1 MNHVYRT
8 IWNHAKGVWQVV
20 GEHTTRQGKTKSS
33 KSAGGAGVLAL
44 SAVLVTPGAHAQGI
58 VTDGRTA
65 TTVTQNGQVTDI
77 RTSTIQGGN
86 GFNSF
91 SRFNVGSGETANLY
105 VPDSANAL
113 INIVRDQRSEING
126 ILNGY
131 KNGQIGGDIYF
142 ANPHG
147 MVVGE
152 QGVINVGS
160 LTVTTPDTA
169 SLERLLGADG
179 RIDEQAVAQL
189 KAGNLP
195 LSESGLVSVRGQVNA
210 KNGIT
215 LSAHDVGIA
224 AGAQLTSGQQAL
236 PRIEQLVNI
245 DGLDSGAALTEVNGE
260 IRIVAAHDVNVNGQV
275 VADGAA
281 GQQAGSVEIRAGH
294 DIVIGQG
301 ARVSASGQGEHS
313 DGGQVVVKA
322 KQQTTLAQGAT
333 VAANAGRS
341 GDGGSVE
348 LSADKTVNWAGSLE
362 ASAGQGGKAGSV
374 LIDPEEI
381 NVAQDQR
388 LGGANYT
395 LQASK
400 KISLADGVMVST
412 RNIANAQT
420 ATQDQHRDAVS
431 IGDSG
436 NITLEAPSIVLG
448 DNAKLYAHTNT
459 SAHQGGDITL
469 KATATEGAL
478 ITPGVQVGVGSNKTE
493 ISLGQGV
500 EVRGRKVNI
509 TAESST
515 ALTDSLSEQGLY
527 NAYDADGNPIA
538 QVLTDQ
544 QMASQ
549 REALLKSGAITPD
562 QAAAGQKGFFEGLID
577 TLVGNGLLAG
587 VQGLDAQAKVNI
599 GDRVTIVGSGDV
611 NIAAHAAT
619 NAKAEV
625 RGLHV
630 GAVVAVTSTDA
641 SLNVGQNA
649 RIESQAGDV
658 TLKSQSDTTVDT
670 SVKAMKV
677 SSKLPVTVTANV
689 SYADGTADTT
699 VGAGSLIKAAGD
711 ASVLA
716 EQNKTYKVAA
726 IAGDSEG
733 AVGIAVLVAISD
745 LDARN
750 HFNGTLEAGH
760 DAKLAATVNTVKN
773 QHSATV
779 LLGDNLGTR
788 VAKLQSDAVNK
799 LVDGMKSFLGK
810 TTEKAGEQNKDENTD
825 GFLKKLGMAGAVAY
839 VNHDN
844 NASLELGSQARV
856 KAGNNAALSAEVT
869 DALNST
875 VATEISDQKAAAK
888 PFSLDTES
896 TGKENAASVAI
907 LISTQNNTAVL
918 NVRPGAELDALKT
931 LSLTSKARLP
941 WLDQSRLSN
950 VIKGF
955 GSDSIG
961 DFVDTVSAGD
971 QLFSTWVNATA
982 AVSGE
987 NAQDSGN
994 ALSGMVNIN
1003 DVGLSAKV
1011 DVADGVRI
1019 NQDAAYRGQQQS
1031 VDIQAR
1037 TESQML
1043 NVTADP
1049 AVFNTGGAKNGMGA
1063 GVIAG
1068 NYTHQAE
1075 ATVGAVDLH
1084 ANDLK
1089 VQAVTDIDLIN
1100 YAVAGSKNGSNAL
1113 SGSVSVSGLHNTT
1126 RAGIDDGAHLDV
1138 TRANGGNGNIDISA
1152 RDETDALTITGGV
1165 VSTTTRAAGVAT
1177 GVHDIDRTTEAWL
1190 GSRDTHLAAG
1200 STRADG
1206 DLNVKAEAD
1215 GRIGNYALSV
1225 ALTAPPA
1232 PAKPGQPQARDG
1244 SGAFGVNI
1252 SGSAAVNTVDNRVS
1266 ARVTDDLDLTV
1277 GAVNVQAS
1285 DDTALH
1291 AIAGGAAVSRNT
1303 GDGVGLAGAY
1313 TQNSVDSRIEA
1324 ELAATGHVTS
1334 RSVDVQADN
1343 ESSAL
1348 SISAGVSASASA
1360 TSYQVAGSVSVNNID
1375 ATTRARLADGDVT
1388 ATDGAKVAAR
1398 DDSTLHA
1405 VAGAVTYGGKAGVGA
1420 GLSINHIEG
1429 ATEAEVDN
1437 LRGLH
1442 SNGGLDVSASDTS
1455 DLVSV
1460 AAAMGY
1466 SNKYA
1471 FDGAVSINELDHD
1484 TRAAVSGSQGLV
1496 LGGGLTVDAHNAST
1510 IWNASGS
1517 AAIGRGG
1524 AIGASFGYNTIS
1536 DRVTAEL
1543 LNSNV
1548 QAASAQLKARQDG
1561 DINALVAG
1569 GAVAAQSG
1577 PAVAGSVAINT
1588 IDNQTRA
1595 SSQDSTLVS
1604 RGGLSIDAQDASR
1617 IRSLTGALA
1626 YGGQGAGIGL
1636 AGSYNKILGG
1646 VYAGAHGG
1654 VLQAGELLRVSALRN
1669 QQLQTLAAGA
1679 GASGSTGVA
1688 GSVAV
1693 NMAGGSTLAELA
1705 GGVKASTDG
1714 SLLLSARSDSDIE
1727 TVAGALG
1734 VGMGG
1739 VGLAGAVAVNQLDGT
1754 TTARVSGSG
1763 TQLTAKGQGTAVQVD
1778 SGQLDGDTSRDLR
1791 DRTRQESLNGVGV
1804 IASSTDEIN
1813 TVAAS
1818 VGGGSNVGVS
1828 GAVTVNHAGG
1838 ATLAAIDDASVT
1850 SQAATQVGAYHHT
1863 RVTTG
1868 NGAGAG
1874 GGSAGVGASVT
1885 TNTLDHDTQARVSA
1899 ANLTAQGDIGVN
1911 ARATHDLDAVVV
1923 GAALGGSAGVN
1934 GSVAVTTLDGAVRSR
1949 VDGSS
1954 LHSQGGGIEIAADAD
1969 NDLNI
1974 VAGGVA
1980 GGGVAGVGATV
1991 VVTDLDQRTEA
2002 GTSGNTRL
2010 DAAGLTQVD
2019 AQAAQDID
2027 VVAFTGAG
2035 GGTAGVA
2042 GTVNVLTSTGQT
2054 LAGIGAGSQV
2064 NTRQDGAQQDVR
2076 VHARDSLDTTSVL
2089 GTVGA
2094 GGVAGV
2100 GAGADVQVVRSGAVA
2115 SVGDGAVVN
2124 ADRDI
2129 SISAENDRD
2138 IDSASIAAAGGGYV
2152 GAGAG
2157 VSVVSVASGASSNA
2171 TGSLD
2176 NSLGNAQQVGRNSGL
2191 NGQMGNQF
2199 AGASQLQADIN
2210 ARQQSVSPNS
2220 TFLASPDSTQYSA
2233 AARVGNA
2240 TLDAGRN
2247 IAVSA
2252 RNTTD
2257 AASEAAGVAA
2267 GAVGA
2272 GAGVAVINVGDRS
2285 LAELGGVAKAGGNLS
2300 IQAEDAQGGTTEAKA
2315 QAGGGGVV
2323 GLGAAVAVSEKTSST
2338 TAQVLDGAKI
2348 TTGGALQVGA
2358 RLDHALK
2365 SETVGVA
2372 VGGVAVGASVATT
2385 SSAGQAQALL
2395 GRNVQVTAGSVAV
2408 DATARSTNNA
2418 QAVGASG
2425 GILAGNAVVATASD
2439 TTKARAWAG
2448 DGSLLLARNG
2458 VGIRASTD
2466 PMTRAL
2472 AFGASI
2478 GSGAIGAS
2486 VATAKVNNGVEAGT
2500 GAVNIGAASLEVT
2513 ASAQR
2518 TRDQSAE
2525 AKATGATG
2533 GVLMGINATVA
2544 ASDLDTDVL
2553 AQVGE
2558 GSQLAITGNAAVK
2571 ASDATRVKTDS
2582 TGIAVGGALAM
2593 GANVGKADID
2603 AAQRV
2608 RFGASGRVDGTLD
2621 LSATGTNGIT
2631 GDAVAGS
2638 GGVIAGSASTLDL
2651 EASSTTAVEVLGST
2665 ALQSGK
2671 ANVKAEHQLDYDA
2684 DSDSLQA
2691 AAVGASGTFID
2702 LSLGADTQVQFR
2714 DGARLAGREGLD
2726 VEAHTITQGGADA
2739 YSGSGG
2745 VLTGSA
2751 VLVDNAIRD
2760 SSRIQLGN
2768 NVNLATNGSPL
2779 DVEKG
2784 HLRMNAHNTMR
2795 VADVGRLKAGGAIAA
2810 PYAGTELKV
2819 TVNNQVLVG
2828 DNANLRSSGL
2838 LQVGSYSD
2846 TRASTD
2852 ARVDVFGLVGAGGGD
2867 SKIDLTASQLVR
2879 FGANADLL
2887 GYGNIGLRAG
2897 QSGDG
2902 NLSNDIRAK
2911 ANTLVVNN
2919 TLVPVTAV
2927 LDVDAVAST
2936 TNDLILGNNNQVRS
2950 VRNVDLVATNGK
2962 VSADGSG
2969 TGKNPYLS
2977 LFSSEQT
2984 VRSNKVNQLASLNL
2998 ANAKVV
3004 AGVANRQELYWD
3016 GQTARVVSSL
3026 GDLTY
3031 SVSKAGSANA
3041 FRPLA
3046 QIDATLAQ
3054 LNQQLA
3060 GLTPGSSE
3068 HARLS
3073 EQIALYTQMR
3083 ASTAKSLGAG
3093 ADGTTSVDSLIV
3105 NDLIAGAG
3113 DIRVGADRI
3122 QQSGADLTAYG
3133 APTVVIHNSSDDYLV
3148 TNGILVSA
3156 AGTGTI
3162 TSTGAA
3168 KLGNSGARLT
3178 EVGHSQSDFY
3188 DANQRPSVPSIVIR
3202 NTYDTQQAGN
3212 TSPAPAILVLGD
3224 IQNLKGNTALSNVS
3238 GNVSQFATIESY
3250 QLSMNVPNGDL
3261 FVNLPG
3267 RTWNLASVQAEWAT
3281 IIRNL
3286 SPEVRGLLNGR
3297 SVTDAI
3303 AEYAANAVYN
3313 TNADG
3318 SLKYTDAEA
3327 FTDFLIRRYGRGDG
3341 RDQQVIVGGIVRDY
3355 WENDDTDTSDRV
3367 DFKDGKYVYT
3377 GNQDADDLSCVLGL
3391 NCVTGVWNWTYVGL
3405 NTLGTRNNVALNQAD
3420 TSGSAQSAL
3429 RVGGALAINA
3439 KNININAG
3447 IEVGSRTDWSLNLNG
3462 AVANEIG
3469 SIAAG
3474 NGLVRLNSVSA
3485 LDGSDEV
3492 PLVYWDSDSRR
3503 IQVQRI
3509 DAAGGGS
3516 VSLTGNIINTNV
3528 LGNIRVNSGYGD
3540 VQINNTTGYDLL
3552 LSDIDLGNG
3561 GQSVVRVTDTLKSWG
3576 DGRAQTWW
3584 YVNQAGQTSV
3594 SVYNDS
3600 NGASG
3605 LTGALLDS
3613 TIGRE
3618 FTYKPQTGAR
3628 YEWTH
3633 EYHVTRNY
3641 SGGTSVSGDTTDMD
3655 EKLGSWVSAISNADG
3670 SSYRVGDGKV
3680 VVRDATG
3687 DDKAFMQWANGEI
3700 GFTRVTVTDDGNND
3714 WGGFDNGTVFN
3725 VANDIKLTLTN
3736 SVKADYAIPIRFVGN
3751 TESRLKVDSTSNV
3764 MVGGDIR
3771 NNVGTSRFDVTGGS
3785 LQQAGGSLQGKDLI
3799 LNASQGIGSASQGL
3813 NIIDSRVAGASISA
3827 LSQGDVFLNSTGDVY
3842 AKSIQTTGDVTVNAV
3857 GGIYQHADTTGVA
3870 IAGDVLNLHSG
3881 SGSSIGGMNRP
3892 LVTQS
3897 NEINASAPGSVTL
3910 TQASGH
3916 MKVGFIESLFGNVEL
3931 NTPSGQI
3938 IGAAPKGE
3946 TQDAK
3951 RQAQIKEWEA
3961 MGLTDADNAKSTING
3976 YENLVERY
3984 YGEYWSIRGLASNP
3998 DGSFSLSQQGLTQ
4011 YREQVAASLG
4021 RAPTDAEINTAIK
4034 ARYQEAKSF
4043 LAGAPGLDQGLL
4055 QTRDSGF
4062 QYSLDTQSALY
4073 AQMTHGAVWDKSM
4086 LGTVINAGAVA
4097 GERPSTGALP
4107 NVAAT
4112 QGSIRLNNDPTQ
4124 PLPASETLVFTLKRT
4139 GDYLPLVTQLS
4150 SSEGNQY
4157 SSSQLLA
4164 FLAEAKP
4171 GTLQAE
4177 QVDGDTVRVTLRPRY
4192 DLVVE
4197 AKDPVVIDAKG
4208 DYHVGTSQDV
4218 ILKDITV
4225 GGTLYVYAGRDVIN
4239 QTAKGVAG
4247 AVTGGLYIDAGRNI
4261 GSPDNPIQVTNN
4273 GNDPVTV
4280 YRLVAPG
4287 TANVVVL
4294 NGNVVVGK
4302 IDVKGETN
4310 LVANNG
4316 NFSSLGDHA
4325 TFTGGLVNLRAVDGN
4340 GKTSGYIGTAVDPFK
4355 VVQQQG
4361 ALGLF
4366 GLGANIL
4373 ATQND
4378 LVMSNSVL
4386 DGRVGLTAATGSIR
4400 MDDEDS
4406 VIRTTDEADGQVD
4419 LVAATGVGDA
4429 TTAVRLHTS
4438 RFNAETPVGDVNLH
4452 LLREA
4457 HAQRVHALTG
4467 SARVIGEGDGVLG
4480 TTDLDLDD
4488 VRVARNLELR
4498 AESIRGRVTQT
4509 LQSTPLSLWATHLGG
4524 GVADRVDLA
4533 VSAAPYVRAEQLAA
4547 RVADVRSDATRFNV
4561 LNGYIGEQM
4570 NLTTGYVTA
4579 LMDNTTP
4586 ALRYDHDFQYYIP
4599 WKGFS
4604 LDLET
4609 RGATGSRAPMW
4620 FDVARGVFTR
4630 NQVTSGFAAFDV
4642 ARPHF
4647 SADFR
4652 STVDGRAMPAFS
4664 AAYPVRP
4671 VLQPAQEL
4679 STAPLAVNLGSQSDD
4694 DSI

>member
-20 GEHTTRQGKTKSS
+20 GEHTTSQGKTKSS
-33 KSAGGAGVLAL
+33 KTASSAGLLAL
-44 SAVLVTPGAHAQGI
+44 GAILSSPGVYAQGI

-65 TTVTQNGQVTDI
+65 TSVVQNGQVTDI

-113 INIVRDQRSEING
+113 INIVRDQRTEING

-152 QGVINVGS
+152 KGVINVGS
-160 LTVTTPDTA
+160 LNVSTPNNA
-169 SLERLLGADG
+169 ALERLLGADG

-210 KNGIT
+210 RGAIKLQG
-215 LSAHDVGIA
+215 HDVEIA
-224 AGAQLTSGQQAL
+224 AGASLNSAQPAT

-245 DGLDSGAALTEVNGE
+245 GGLDSGAAMVEVQGE
-260 IRIVAAHDVNVNGQV
+260 IRIVAAQDVKVDGRV
-275 VADGAA
+275 IADGSSGHKA
-281 GQQAGSVEIRAGH
+281 GEVEIHAGR

-301 ARVSASGQGEHS
+301 ARISASGQGEHS
-313 DGGQVVVKA
+313 DGGKVQVKA
-322 KQQTTLAQGAT
+322 KEQTTLAKGAT

-348 LSADKTVNWAGSLE
+348 LSADKRVTWAGSLE
-362 ASAGQGGKAGSV
+362 ASAGQGGKSGQV

-381 NVAQDQR
+381 NVTQDQR

-400 KISLADGVMVST
+400 QINLANGVMVST
-412 RNIANAQT
+412 RNIANYQNAS
-420 ATQDQHRDAVS
+420 QDEHRDAVS
-431 IGDSG
+431 IGNSG
-436 NITLEAPSIVLG
+436 NISLEAPSIVLG
-448 DNAKLYAHTNT
+448 DNAKLYAQTNT
-459 SAHQGGDITL
+459 SAYQAGDISL
-469 KATATEGAL
+469 KASATEGAL
-478 ITPGVQVGVGSNKTE
+478 ITPGIQVGVGSNKTE
-493 ISLGQGV
+493 ITLGKGV
-500 EVRGRKVNI
+500 EVRGRKVSI
-509 TAESST
+509 SAESST
-515 ALTDSLSEQGLY
+515 ALTDSLSEKGLY

-544 QMASQ
+544 QMATQ

-562 QAAAGQKGFFEGLID
+562 QAAAGQKGFFEGLIN
-577 TLVGNGLLAG
+577 TLVSNGLLAG
-587 VQGLDAQAKVNI
+587 VQVLDAQSKVSI
-599 GDRVTIVGSGDV
+599 GDQAQIIGSGDV

-619 NAKAEV
+619 NATAQV

-641 SLNVGQNA
+641 ALNVGQGA
-649 RIESQAGDV
+649 HIESQTGNV
-658 TLKSQSDTTVDT
+658 SLKSQSDTTVDT

-677 SSKLPVTVTANV
+677 SSKLPVTLTANV
-689 SYADGTADTT
+689 SYADGTADTR
-699 VGAGSLIKAAGD
+699 VGAGSLIKGAGN
-711 ASVLA
+711 ASVQA
-716 EQNKTYKVAA
+716 EQNKSYKVAA

-733 AVGIAVLVAISD
+733 AVGIAVLVALSD

-750 HFNGTLEAGH
+750 TFNGTLEAG
-760 DAKLAATVNTVKN
+760 KNATLSATLNTQQN
-773 QHSATV
+773 QHSASV
-779 LLGDNLGTR
+779 LLGDTLGTR
-788 VAKLQSDAVNK
+788 VAKMQSDAVGK
-799 LVDGMKSFLGK
+799 LVDGMKSFIGK
-810 TTEKAGEQNKDENTD
+810 TTDKAGEQNKDENTE
-825 GFLKKLGMAGAVAY
+825 GFLKKLGVAGAVAY
-839 VNHDN
+839 IDHDN
-844 NASLELGSQARV
+844 NASLDVGSQAKV
-856 KAGNNAALSAEVT
+856 KAGADATLSAQVT
-869 DALNST
+869 DALNSS
-875 VATEISDQKAAAK
+875 VATTISDKKAASK
-888 PFSLDTES
+888 PFSFDTES

-918 NVRPGAELDALKT
+918 NVRPGAELDALKALT
-931 LSLTSKARLP
+931 LSSKASLP
-941 WLDQSRLSN
+941 WLDQSQLSN
-950 VIKGF
+950 LIKGF
-955 GSDSIG
+955 GSDNID
-961 DFVDTVSAGD
+961 DFVRTVGSGN

-987 NAQDSGN
+987 KAQDSGN
-994 ALSGMVNIN
+994 ALSGMVDIN

-1011 DVADGVRI
+1011 NVADGVRI
-1019 NQDAAYRGQQQS
+1019 NQDAAYRGQQQN

-1037 TESQML
+1037 SESQMV
-1043 NVTADP
+1043 NVAADP
-1049 AVFNTGGAKNGMGA
+1049 AVFNSSGAKNGLGA
-1063 GVIAG
+1063 GVIVG
-1068 NYTHQAE
+1068 HYTHTAE

-1089 VQAVTDIDLIN
+1089 VQAVNNIDLIN
-1100 YAVAGSKNGSNAL
+1100 YAVAGTSNGSNAL
-1113 SGSVSVSGLHNTT
+1113 SGSVSVTGMNNTT
-1126 RAGIDDGAHLDV
+1126 RAGIDDGARLDL

-1152 RDETDALTITGGV
+1152 HDETDALTITGGV
-1165 VSTTTRAAGVAT
+1165 VSSTTRAAGVAT

-1190 GSRDTHLAAG
+1190 GSRDTHLATG

-1206 DLNVKAEAD
+1206 DLNVKANAD

-1252 SGSAAVNTVDNRVS
+1252 SGSAAVNNVDNLVS
-1266 ARVTDDLDLTV
+1266 ARITDDLDLTA
-1277 GAVNVQAS
+1277 GAVNVQAG
-1285 DDTALH
+1285 DATAMH

-1303 GDGVGLAGAY
+1303 GNGVGLAGAY
-1313 TQNSVDSRIEA
+1313 TQNTVDSRIEA

-1334 RSVDVQADN
+1334 RRLDVGAEND
-1343 ESSAL
+1343 SSAL
-1348 SISAGVSASASA
+1348 SISAGVAASAAAS
-1360 TSYQVAGSVSVNNID
+1360 SYQVAGSVSVNSID
-1375 ATTRARLADGDVT
+1375 ATTHARLADGDIS
-1388 ATDGAKVAAR
+1388 ATDGVSVHAS

-1420 GLSINHIEG
+1420 GLSINHIKG
-1429 ATEAEVDN
+1429 STEAEVEN

-1442 SNGGLDVSASDTS
+1442 SNGGLDVSASNTS

-1484 TRAAVSGSQGLV
+1484 TRAAISGSQGLV
-1496 LGGGLTVDAHNAST
+1496 LGGGLNLDAHNAST

-1561 DINALVAG
+1561 NINALVAG
-1569 GAVAAQSG
+1569 GAVAAQSN
-1577 PAVAGSVAINT
+1577 AVAGSVAINT

-1595 SSQDSTLVS
+1595 RSQDSTLVS
-1604 RGGLSIDAQDASR
+1604 RGALSIDAQDASR

-1646 VYAGAHGG
+1646 VYAGANGG

-1679 GASGSTGVA
+1679 GVSGSSSGVA

-1734 VGMGG
+1734 VGLGG

-1754 TTARVSGSG
+1754 TTARVSGTG
-1763 TQLTAKGQGTAVQVD
+1763 TQLSAKGQGAAVQVD
-1778 SGQLDGDTSRDLR
+1778 NGQLDSNTSHDLR
-1791 DRTRQESLNGVGV
+1791 DRTQQSALNGVGV
-1804 IASSTDEIN
+1804 VASSTDEIN

-1899 ANLTAQGDIGVN
+1899 ANLTAQGDIGVK

-1923 GAALGGSAGVN
+1923 GAAIGGSAEVN
-1934 GSVAVTTLDGAVRSR
+1934 GSVAVTTLDGAVRSS
-1949 VDGSS
+1949 VQGAS
-1954 LHSQGGGIEIAADAD
+1954 LHSQGAGIAISADAD

-1974 VAGGVA
+1974 IAGGVA

-2002 GTSGNTRL
+2002 GTSGNTLL
-2010 DAAGLTQVD
+2010 DAIGLTQVD

-2054 LAGIGAGSQV
+2054 LAGIGAGSRV

-2076 VHARDSLDTTSVL
+2076 VHARDSLDTTSTL
-2089 GTVGA
+2089 GTLAA

-2115 SVGDGAVVN
+2115 SIGDGAVVN
-2124 ADRDI
+2124 ADRDL
-2129 SISAENDRD
+2129 SVSAENKRD
-2138 IDSASIAAAGGGYV
+2138 IDSTSIAAAGGGYV

-2157 VSVVSVASGASSNA
+2157 VSVVSVAAGASSNA

-2176 NSLGNAQQVGRNSGL
+2176 SSLANAQQVGRNSGL
-2191 NGQMGNQF
+2191 NGQMGNNF
-2199 AGASQLQADIN
+2199 SGASQLQSDLN
-2210 ARQQSVSPNS
+2210 ARQQGVNPND
-2220 TFLASPDSTQYSA
+2220 TFLASPDTTQYSA

-2247 IAVSA
+2247 LSVSA

-2300 IQAEDAQGGTTEAKA
+2300 IQAEDGQGGTTQAKA
-2315 QAGGGGVV
+2315 QAGGGGLV

-2348 TTGGALQVGA
+2348 TSGGALQVGA

-2372 VGGVAVGASVATT
+2372 VGGAAVGASIATT
-2385 SSAGQAQALL
+2385 SSSGQAQALL
-2395 GRNVQVTAGSVAV
+2395 GKNVQVNAGSVAV

-2418 QAVGASG
+2418 EAIGASG

-2486 VATAKVNNGVEAGT
+2486 VATAKVNNTIEAGT
-2500 GAVNIGAASLEVT
+2500 GAVNIGAGSLEVN
-2513 ASAQR
+2513 ANAQR
-2518 TRDQSAE
+2518 SRDQSAE

-2533 GVLMGINATVA
+2533 GALVGINATVA
-2544 ASDLDTDVL
+2544 TSDLNTDVL
-2553 AQVGE
+2553 AQVGA
-2558 GSQLAITGNAAVK
+2558 GSQLTITGDAAVK
-2571 ASDATRVKTDS
+2571 ASDTTRVKTDS

-2593 GANVGKADID
+2593 GANIGKADID
-2603 AAQRV
+2603 ATQRV
-2608 RFGASGRVDGTLD
+2608 RFGASGQVGGTLD
-2621 LSATGTNGIT
+2621 LSATGSNGIT

-2638 GGVIAGSASTLDL
+2638 GGLIAGSASTLDL
-2651 EASSTTAVEVLGST
+2651 NAASHTAVDVLGST
-2665 ALQSGK
+2665 RLQSAK

-2702 LSLGADTQVQFR
+2702 LSLGADTQVQFG
-2714 DGARLAGREGLD
+2714 DGARLAARDGLD
-2726 VEAHTITQGGADA
+2726 VEAHNITQGGANA

-2751 VLVDNAIRD
+2751 VLVDNSISD
-2760 SSRIQLGN
+2760 SSRILLGN
-2768 NVNLATNGSPL
+2768 NVGLATNGSVL

-2795 VADVGRLKAGGAIAA
+2795 VADVGKLKAGGAIAA
-2810 PYAGTELKV
+2810 PYAGTDMKV
-2819 TVNNQVLVG
+2819 KVNNQVLVG
-2828 DNANLRSSGL
+2828 DDANLRSSGL
-2838 LQVGSYSD
+2838 LQVGAYSD

-2852 ARVDVFGLVGAGGGD
+2852 ARVDVFGLVGAGGGN
-2867 SKIDLTASQLVR
+2867 SKIDLNAAQMIR

-2887 GYGNIGLRAG
+2887 GYGNLGLRAG
-2897 QSGDG
+2897 QSADG
-2902 NLSNDIRAK
+2902 NQSNDIRAK
-2911 ANTLVVNN
+2911 ASTLVVNN
-2919 TLVPVTAV
+2919 TLIPITAK
-2927 LDVDAVAST
+2927 LGVDATAST
-2936 TNDLILGNNNQVRS
+2936 TNDLIFGRNDRLRS
-2950 VRNVDLVATNGK
+2950 VRNVDLTATNGK

-2998 ANAKVV
+2998 ADTEVI
-3004 AGVANRQELYWD
+3004 AGVGNRQELYWD
-3016 GQTARVVSSL
+3016 GQAARVVSSL

-3031 SVSKAGSANA
+3031 NVSKAGSANA

-3060 GLTPGSSE
+3060 GLTPGSSD

-3093 ADGTTSVDSLIV
+3093 ADGNTTVDSLIV

-3122 QQSGADLTAYG
+3122 QQSGAELTAYG

-3156 AGTGTI
+3156 AGTGSI

-3168 KLGNSGARLT
+3168 KLNASGARLT
-3178 EVGHSQSDFY
+3178 EVGRSQSDFY
-3188 DANQRPSVPSIVIR
+3188 DANQRPSVPSIVIQ
-3202 NTYDTQQAGN
+3202 NTYDTQLAGN
-3212 TSPAPAILVLGD
+3212 TSPAPGILVLGD
-3224 IQNLKGNTALSNVS
+3224 IQNLKGNTALSNTS

-3267 RTWNLASVQAEWAT
+3267 RNWNLASVQAEWAN
-3281 IIRNL
+3281 IIKGL
-3286 SPEVRGLLNGR
+3286 SPEVLGLLNGR
-3297 SVTDAI
+3297 SIPDAI
-3303 AEYAANAVYN
+3303 AEYTANAVYN
-3313 TNADG
+3313 TNPDG
-3318 SLKYTDAEA
+3318 SRKYSDQKE
-3327 FTDFLIRRYGRGDG
+3327 FTDFLIRKFGRGDG
-3341 RDQQVIVGGIVRDY
+3341 KDQQVIVGGIVRDY
-3355 WENDDTDTSDRV
+3355 WENDNTNTADRV
-3367 DFKDGKYVYT
+3367 RLKDGKFVYT
-3377 GNQDADDLSCVLGL
+3377 GNQDADDLSCVLWS
-3391 NCVTGVWNWTYVGL
+3391 CTTGVWDWTYVGL
-3405 NTLGTRNNVALNQAD
+3405 NTLATRNNAALSQAD
-3420 TSGSAQSAL
+3420 TGGSSQSAM

-3469 SIAAG
+3469 SIASG
-3474 NGLVRLNSVSA
+3474 NGLVRLNSVA
-3485 LDGSDEV
+3485 AIDGSDEV
-3492 PLVYWDSDSRR
+3492 PMVYWDSNNHR

-3540 VQINNTTGYDLL
+3540 VQINNSTGYDLRL
-3552 LSDIDLGNG
+3552 TDIDLGNG
-3561 GQSVVRVTDTLKSWG
+3561 GQSVVRITDTLKSWG

-3584 YVNQAGQTSV
+3584 YVNQAGQNSV
-3594 SVYNDS
+3594 AVYNDA

-3605 LTGALLDS
+3605 LGSALLDS

-3618 FTYKPQTGAR
+3618 FSYKPQTGAR

-3633 EYHVTRNY
+3633 EYHLTRDY
-3641 SGGTSVSGDTTDMD
+3641 SGATSVSGDTTDMD
-3655 EKLGSWVSAISNADG
+3655 EKLGQWVSTISNSDG
-3670 SSYRVGDGKV
+3670 SSYHVGDGKV

-3687 DDKAFMQWANGEI
+3687 DDKAFMQWADGKI
-3700 GFTRVTVTDDGNND
+3700 GYTKVTVTSDGNND
-3714 WGGFDNGTVFN
+3714 WGGFVNGTEFN
-3725 VANDIKLTLTN
+3725 LATDIKLDLTN

-3751 TESRLKVDSTSNV
+3751 SASRLQVDSTSNV
-3764 MVGGDIR
+3764 MLGGDIR
-3771 NNVGTSRFDVTGGS
+3771 NNVGTSTFDIKGGS
-3785 LQQAGGSLQGKDLI
+3785 LQQAGGSLQGKDLV
-3799 LNASQGIGSASQGL
+3799 LNASQGIGSATQGL
-3813 NIIDSRVAGASISA
+3813 NIIDSRVAGASVSA
-3827 LSQGDVFLNSTGDVY
+3827 SSQGDVFLNSSGDFY

-3857 GGIYQHADTTGVA
+3857 GGIYQHADSNGVA

-3881 SGSSIGGMNRP
+3881 SGSSIGGVNRP

-3951 RQAQIKEWEA
+3951 LQEKIKEWEA
-3961 MGLTDADNAKSTING
+3961 LGLTDAGNAKSTING
-3976 YENLVERY
+3976 YQNLVVRY
-3984 YGEYWSIRGLASNP
+3984 YGDYWSIRDLANKP
-3998 DGSFSLSQQGLTQ
+3998 DSAFSLSQKGLGL

-4034 ARYQEAKSF
+4034 ARYLEAKSF
-4043 LAGAPGLDQGLL
+4043 LAGTPGFDQGLL

-4062 QYSLDTQSALY
+4062 QYTLDSQSALY
-4073 AQMTHGAVWDKSM
+4073 TQMTHGAVWDKSM

-4124 PLPASETLVFTLKRT
+4124 PLPDPETLVFTLKRT

-4164 FLAEAKP
+4164 LLAEAKP
-4171 GTLQAE
+4171 GTLKAE
-4177 QVDGDTVRVTLRPRY
+4177 QIDGDTVRVTLRPRY

-4239 QTAKGVAG
+4239 QTATGVAG

-4261 GSPDNPIQVTNN
+4261 GSPDNPIQVTNR

-4310 LVANNG
+4310 LVANHG

-4325 TFTGGLVNLRAVDGN
+4325 TFDGGLVNLRAVDAN
-4340 GKTSGYIGTAVDPFK
+4340 GKTAGYIGTAANPFQ

-4386 DGRVGLTAATGSIR
+4386 DGRVGLTAAAGAIH
-4400 MDDEDS
+4400 MDDKDS
-4406 VIRTTDEADGQVD
+4406 VIRTTNEADGQVD
-4419 LVAATGVGDA
+4419 LVAATGVGEA
-4429 TTAVRLHTS
+4429 ATAVRLDTG
-4438 RFNAETPVGDVNLH
+4438 RFNARTPVGDVNLH

-4457 HAQRVHALTG
+4457 HADQVHALTG
-4467 SARVIGEGDGVLG
+4467 SVRVIGDGDGVLG
-4480 TTDLDLDD
+4480 TTDLDLAD
-4488 VRVARNLELR
+4488 VRVARDLELR
-4498 AESIRGRVTQT
+4498 AQSIRGQVTQT
-4509 LQSTPLSLWATHLGG
+4509 VQATPLRLWASNLQG
-4524 GVADRVDLA
+4524 GVADRIDLGI
-4533 VSAAPYVRAEQLAA
+4533 SNAPYVRAEQLAA
-4547 RVADVRSDATRFNV
+4547 RVANIRSNAERFNI
-4561 LNGYIGEQM
+4561 LNGYIGEEM
-4570 NLTTGYVTA
+4570 KLSTGYVTA

-4586 ALRYDHDFQYYIP
+4586 ALRYASDFQYYIP

-4620 FDVARGVFTR
+4620 FDSARGVFTR
-4630 NQVTSGFAAFDV
+4630 NLVTSGYAAFDL

-4647 SADFR
+4647 SADWR
-4652 STVDGRAMPAFS
+4652 SSHGGQTMPAFS
-4664 AAYPVRP
+4664 AAHPVYPM
-4671 VLQPAQEL
+4671 LQPAQEL
-4679 STAPLAVNLGSQSDD
+4679 SIAPRAVNLSNQSND